1 MTWYYNNNLFDSA
14 PIDCQGFVYLIVNT
28 LTNRKY
34 IGKKNFWTTRK
45 LKPLKGK
52 TNRRHRRME
61 SNWQQYCGS
70 CEELL
75 KDIDAHGPNTLRKE
89 ILHLCEN
96 KNQMTYWEMKLQ
108 FDHDVLLDDSYYN
121 GYIGGRLTARG
132 LK

>member
-1 MTWYYNNNLFDSA
+1 MTWLYNHKPLTETPDEY
-14 PIDCQGFVYLIVNT
+14 QGFVYLITNIQN
-28 LTNRKY
+28 NRKY
-34 IGKKNFWTTRK
+34 IGKKNFWTTHK

-52 TNRRHRRME
+52 TNRRHRRRATD
-61 SNWQQYCGS
+61 WQAYCGS

-89 ILHLCEN
+89 ILHLCAN

-108 FDHDVLLDDSYYN
+108 FDYNVLLDDSYYN

-132 LK
+132 LI